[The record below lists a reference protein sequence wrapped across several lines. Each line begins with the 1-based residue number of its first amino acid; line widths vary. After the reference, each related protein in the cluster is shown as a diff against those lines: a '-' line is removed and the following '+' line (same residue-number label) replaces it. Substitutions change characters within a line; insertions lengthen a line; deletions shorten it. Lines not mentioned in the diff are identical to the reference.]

1 MATIPQRFHAW
12 LSDNPDEAVL
22 RWIFR
27 GIVTVTVAVLAA
39 DLAGQNGWITWPDAT
54 TSPAE
59 FRQTSPSLDLPSI
72 APSILAPL
80 LPGGDKRATPLPQP
94 EGVLAKPMTFEL
106 VGGGKLMATGT
117 ITPGISENFAAEIG
131 KRGDYIKTVVLNSP
145 GGSVADAIAMGRL
158 IRESKFA
165 TEVEAGKYC
174 ASSCPLVF
182 AGGVERRSGDK
193 AVIGVHQVAALSSPA
208 AIVVRDE
215 MGCSAKY
222 FRALPALSR
231 RYGRQPAGLGPCNG
245 NAARQI
251 VRVQAGRTEI
261 AQFGDDSAGFAARNG
276 AVDAFDDKK
285 VIDFAWPV
293 VCEGDGRN
301 HPPLPALSAVTGGVP
316 CRRLSE

>member
-27 GIVTVTVAVLAA
+27 GTVTVTVAVLAA
-39 DLAGQNGWITWPDAT
+39 DLAGQNGWITWPDPM

-59 FRQTSPSLDLPSI
+59 IRQTSPSLDLPSI

-80 LPGGDKRATPLPQP
+80 FPGGDRRATPLPQP

-117 ITPGISENFAAEIG
+117 ITPGISGNFAAEIG
-131 KRGDYIKTVVLNSP
+131 KRGDYIKTVALNSP
-145 GGSVADAIAMGRL
+145 GGSVADAMEMGRL

-165 TEVEAGKYC
+165 TEVGAGKYC

-193 AVIGVHQVAALSSPA
+193 AVIGVHQVAALSSPP

-215 MGCSAKY
+215 TGVAQNISARCQRYLGDMGVNLQVWVHAMETPHDKLFVFKPEELKSLNLVTTAPVSP
-222 FRALPALSR
+222 PA
-231 RYGRQPAGLGPCNG
+231 
-245 NAARQI
+245 
-251 VRVQAGRTEI
+251 
-261 AQFGDDSAGFAARNG
+261 
-276 AVDAFDDKK
+276 AV
-285 VIDFAWPV
+285 
-293 VCEGDGRN
+293 
-301 HPPLPALSAVTGGVP
+301 PLTPSTT
-316 CRRLSE
+316 RKS